1 MKINLELAQ
10 KQILSQKMIQ
20 SVEILQ
26 MNAQELNEYLNEV
39 SLENPAIDIEAGF
52 STKKSS
58 PLLPQETG
66 PEGDVWE
73 DTGDTLQEFLHEQLL
88 TMRLDDGEMR
98 IAEYIIGCLDSRGYF
113 QEEISEVAGNLHA
126 PAAEVGEV
134 LAMLKQL
141 EPPGVCAGSLQECL
155 LNQLGGQDEISLLAR
170 RIIEGHLEQVGKNQ
184 ITAIAKRLNVPAAQA
199 EAACARIKELNPKP
213 GNAFS
218 SSERTKYIIPDVI
231 VVGLGDGFEVLIN
244 DYYYPEISVGAYYRK
259 LLKNGESGAASDYIY
274 EKIRQA
280 EWIKQCIGQ
289 RNETLLKVAKGIVSC
304 QERFFKSSSGKLVV
318 LKQAEL
324 AELLKIHEST
334 VSRAVKDKYIQCSRG
349 IFPMNHFFS
358 KGIASKDRSG
368 IVAVGD
374 AKDLMIEFIGQED
387 IEKTYSY
394 MIVEEL
400 MNQAGI
406 GISRRT
412 VTKYRNEL
420 GIKDVQGRKRF
431 GKTAAG
437 SVPGGED

>member
-1 MKINLELAQ
+1 MKISLELAQ

-39 SLENPAIDIEAGF
+39 SLENPAIDIESGF
-52 STKKSS
+52 SANRSG
-58 PLLPQETG
+58 PLPPQETG

-88 TMRLDDGEMR
+88 TRHLDRGKMR

-113 QEEISEVAGNLHA
+113 QEEIIEAAKNLHA
-126 PAAEVGEV
+126 PETEVQEV
-134 LAMLKQL
+134 LALLKQL

-155 LNQLGGQDEISLLAR
+155 LNQLREQDEISLLAR
-170 RIIEGHLEQVGKNQ
+170 RIVSGYLEQVGKNQ
-184 ITAIAKRLNVPAAQA
+184 IAAMAKKLNVPENRV
-199 EAACARIKELNPKP
+199 EAACSKIKALNPKP

-231 VVGLGDGFEVLIN
+231 VVGLGDSFEVLIN

-259 LLKNGESGAASDYIY
+259 LLKNGDSGAAADYIY

-280 EWIKQCIGQ
+280 EWIKQCISQ
-289 RNETLLKVAKGIVSC
+289 RSETLLKVARGIVSC
-304 QERFFKSSSGKLVV
+304 QESFFKNSSGKLRV

-324 AELLKIHEST
+324 AELLTIHEST
-334 VSRAVKDKYIQCSRG
+334 VSRAIKDKYIQCSRG
-349 IFPMNHFFS
+349 IFPMSHFFS
-358 KGIASKDRSG
+358 KGIALKDRSG

-374 AKDLMIEFIGQED
+374 AKETMMEIIRQED
-387 IEKTYSY
+387 KKNPYSDR
-394 MIVEEL
+394 ILAEL

-406 GISRRT
+406 SISRRT
-412 VTKYRNEL
+412 VTKYRGEL

-431 GKTAAG
+431 
-437 SVPGGED
+437 S